1 MNMLMIT
8 GPSSGMGKTLV
19 TLGII
24 RSLKNRGINVSG
36 FKTGGDFID
45 TKYIAEASGKRAG
58 NLDRFLLGDRGVK
71 ESIAMNRG
79 DIGIVEGAMGYFD
92 GMGNGFENSSYDIS
106 KLLDINAIL
115 VYTPKGEMF
124 SAIPKIKGMVD
135 FPGSKI
141 KGIILNKV
149 SKTMYALLKE
159 KIEEYI
165 NIKVLGYLEEN
176 KDLEI
181 ESRHLGLIQSIEIS
195 EVNRTIEKATA
206 NIEKNIDIE
215 EIIRLCCSVE
225 LPDYIYPSKRNI
237 KVAVAYDKAFSFY
250 YGENLNLFE
259 NICQVEYFSPIK
271 DKKFSQC
278 DLLYLGG
285 GYPEV
290 FKEELS
296 MNYEMRKS
304 IKDKADAGGFIYA
317 EAGGLMYLTDSIEQ
331 SFMCGVFRGQSI
343 MTDKLQRFG
352 YESMELSKDC
362 VLGKKGDI
370 MTGQEFHKSIVQI
383 DGEEIFNISKPN
395 GTREW
400 KCGYVYKNVLAA
412 YPHINFLGNMKAFN
426 HLLDTIEN
434 NI

>member
-1 MNMLMIT
+1 MKMIMIT
-8 GPSSGMGKTLV
+8 APSSGTGKTLI

-24 RSLKNRGINVSG
+24 RALKNSGLNVLG

-58 NLDRFLLGDRGVK
+58 NLDMHLLGTNGVK
-71 ESIAMNRG
+71 EAIAMNRG

-92 GMGNGFENSSYDIS
+92 GMSNGFENSSYDIS
-106 KLLDINAIL
+106 KLMDINAIL

-135 FPGSKI
+135 FSGSRL

-149 SKTMYALLKE
+149 SKTMYVLLKE

-165 NIKVLGYLEEN
+165 NIKVLGYVEED
-176 KDLEI
+176 KALEI
-181 ESRHLGLIQSIEIS
+181 ESRHLGLIQSIETSNAKEI
-195 EVNRTIEKATA
+195 IEKAA
-206 NIEKNIDIE
+206 ENIEKNIDME
-215 EIIRLCCSVE
+215 ELIKLCRRVE
-225 LPDYIYPSKRNI
+225 LPEYIYPHKRNI
-237 KVAVAYDKAFSFY
+237 KVAIAYDKAFSFY

-259 NICQVEYFSPIK
+259 NVCRVEYFSPIK
-271 DKKFSQC
+271 DKKLPQC

-290 FKEELS
+290 FKEELY
-296 MNYEMRKS
+296 MNNEMRKS
-304 IKDKADAGGFIYA
+304 IKDKAETGGFIYG

-331 SFMCGVFRGQSI
+331 SSMCGVFEGSSV
-343 MTDKLQRFG
+343 MTDRLQRFG
-352 YESMELSKDC
+352 YVNIELGKDC

-370 MTGQEFHKSIVQI
+370 ITGQEFHKSTVHMN
-383 DGEEIFNISKPN
+383 GEEIFNIRKPI
-395 GTREW
+395 GKGEW
-400 KCGYVYKNVLAA
+400 KCGYRYKNVLAA
-412 YPHINFLGNMKAFN
+412 YPHINFLGNMRAFS